1 MSCVLTDRCQ
11 VTLAVNDVVDISTK
25 ISKCLLNVN
34 RSSQRV
40 CAFPGFWVCEH
51 TKSENMKTQTNT
63 KGCFSRP
70 SISSVSCFHLFCFQ
84 FAAST
89 HGPLDAISL
98 ASEDLAHP
106 GSRQLDNNDN
116 STDSLL
122 QGGLQHN
129 QDLGARTSAELRPR
143 ASSTLDLRAS
153 EVGSKSGDLF
163 QSGNLGSPRDKMAA
177 AEMFQTSDL
186 GTSDFSSSE
195 LWPSASPSPFDYSQ
209 RYR

>member
-1 MSCVLTDRCQ
+1 MSDPL
-11 VTLAVNDVVDISTK
+11 
-25 ISKCLLNVN
+25 
-34 RSSQRV
+34 
-40 CAFPGFWVCEH
+40 
-51 TKSENMKTQTNT
+51 
-63 KGCFSRP
+63 
-70 SISSVSCFHLFCFQ
+70 SVSCFHLFCFQ

-143 ASSTLDLRAS
+143 AASTLDLRAS

-209 RYR
+209 RYRWFSTIQTRPQYCSALTSLTLSDAVALTRAASVQRELRTSRS